1 MHLFDNDISLIEVKP
16 GCFNCEISDNWL
28 INGNS
33 NGGYLMAI
41 IANGLQKKSSKNS
54 ISIQTASFLS
64 PVAPGKAELVIEEI
78 GSSRNFHRLQARLL
92 QDGSEK
98 VRSMGTFVDKN
109 AETNSVKIF
118 ETGEPD
124 LSPVEECTSF
134 PEIPGYSLFNNIDVK
149 LDPSCAGLLEGKLS
163 DISEFRGWIK
173 FKEDRIFDELSLVL
187 FLDSFPPP
195 VLASQGLVAWVPTIE
210 LSLNIRSLPKTKW
223 LKSIFRSRFIS
234 NGIVEEDGEIW
245 DGTGELVA
253 ISRQISQFRKKE

>member
-1 MHLFDNDISLIEVKP
+1 
-16 GCFNCEISDNWL
+16 
-28 INGNS
+28 
-33 NGGYLMAI
+33 
-41 IANGLQKKSSKNS
+41 
-54 ISIQTASFLS
+54 
-64 PVAPGKAELVIEEI
+64 
-78 GSSRNFHRLQARLL
+78 
-92 QDGSEK
+92 
-98 VRSMGTFVDKN
+98 MGTFVDNN
-109 AETNSVKIF
+109 AETSSVKIF

-124 LSPVEECTSF
+124 LSPVDECISF

-149 LDPSCAGLLEGKLS
+149 LDPSCAGLLEGNLS
-163 DISEFRGWIK
+163 EISEFKGWIK
-173 FKEDRIFDELSLVL
+173 FKEDRIIDELALVL